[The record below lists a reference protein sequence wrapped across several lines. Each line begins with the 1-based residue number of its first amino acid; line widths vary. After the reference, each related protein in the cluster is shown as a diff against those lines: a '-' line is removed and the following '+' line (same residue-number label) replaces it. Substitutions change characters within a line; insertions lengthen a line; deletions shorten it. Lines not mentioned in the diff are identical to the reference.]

1 MQTTHLQQ
9 LGHILKFKRAAHQTQ
24 HVSVRRKSN
33 AECKVYVTVLFKNY
47 NTYICIYIYI
57 YMHKFNYNKN
67 KKRKHSLIFLKE
79 IKEYNKTEPI
89 VYHLQ

>member
-1 MQTTHLQQ
+1 VLGESQTLNAKYTLQSY
-9 LGHILKFKRAAHQTQ
+9 LKTIIHI
-24 HVSVRRKSN
+24 
-33 AECKVYVTVLFKNY
+33 YV
-47 NTYICIYIYI
+47 YIYI